1 MFTYVCVNYRIL
13 CLRLISLKLAA
24 GKPKTI
30 SIQEHC
36 NFRFKAES
44 DLTIEGSNDL
54 KQEVILIL
62 KLKIKIKI
70 SD

>member
-1 MFTYVCVNYRIL
+1 M
-13 CLRLISLKLAA
+13 
-24 GKPKTI
+24 
-30 SIQEHC
+30 QEHC
-36 NFRFKAES
+36 NLRFKARCES

-54 KQEVILIL
+54 TQKVILTL